1 MSYTHL
7 LFDMDDTILDFQK
20 AQIQSFKSVLKSYGI
35 QFNSEA
41 YCIYEEINH
50 DLWRKFDAGHVTKD
64 YVQITRFDQFFKR
77 IGYSIDGNEA
87 NEVYQSA
94 LSTQTFTVPYAEEV
108 CAKLS
113 KSHKLFIVTNGV
125 GKTQEKRFRSSS
137 VFPYFSEIFI
147 SEKIGVSKPNEAFFL
162 KVFSSINFNSPENI
176 LLIGDSLSSDIKGAN
191 NIGIDCCW
199 FNPKSLPLPTNFR
212 VTFQIKELRE
222 LLFLI

>member
-20 AQIQSFKSVLKSYGI
+20 AQIQRFKSVLKSYGI

-64 YVQITRFDQFFKR
+64 YVQITRFDQFFK
-77 IGYSIDGNEA
+77 
-87 NEVYQSA
+87 
-94 LSTQTFTVPYAEEV
+94 
-108 CAKLS
+108 
-113 KSHKLFIVTNGV
+113 
-125 GKTQEKRFRSSS
+125 S